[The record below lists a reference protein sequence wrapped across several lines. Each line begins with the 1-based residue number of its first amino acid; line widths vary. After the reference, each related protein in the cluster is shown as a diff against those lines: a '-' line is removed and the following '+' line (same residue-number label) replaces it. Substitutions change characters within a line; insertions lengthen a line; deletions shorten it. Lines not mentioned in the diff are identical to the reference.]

1 MLYGYGTLILQG
13 TLMTLAL
20 TVLSA
25 FFSTLLG
32 IVGALCKTSGNSALR
47 YIAAA
52 YTTVIRSIPDL
63 VIMLLVFYNLQ
74 IFINWVCDMLGIGLI
89 EINAFT
95 AGVVTLA
102 FIYGAYMTETFRGA
116 LESVPRGQIE
126 AALSTGMS
134 DSQVFRKITLPQ
146 MIRFALPG
154 FSNNIQVVIKSTA
167 LVSIIGLVDIISISQ
182 QAGRSTQHL
191 FFFNILAALIYLAF
205 TCATLLALA
214 RVGKRFGV
222 GVKEAQL

>member
-1 MLYGYGTLILQG
+1 MLYGYGPLILQG

-25 FFSTLLG
+25 FCAMLLG
-32 IVGALCKTSGNSALR
+32 MVGALCKTSRSRVLYG
-47 YIAAA
+47 IAAC
-52 YTTVIRSIPDL
+52 YTTAIRSVPDL

-74 IFINWVCDMLGIGLI
+74 TLVNWLCTLAGIGQI
-89 EINAFT
+89 EINAFS

-116 LESVPRGQIE
+116 IESVPRGQIE
-126 AALSTGMS
+126 AGLSTGMS
-134 DSQVFRKITLPQ
+134 EGMVFRRITLPQ
-146 MIRFALPG
+146 MVRHALPG
-154 FSNNIQVVIKSTA
+154 LSNNLQVVIKSTA

-191 FFFNILAALIYLAF
+191 FFFNILAALIYLGF
-205 TCATLLALA
+205 TCATLVALA
-214 RVGKRFGV
+214 WAGKRFSV
-222 GVKEAQL
+222 GVKEAEL